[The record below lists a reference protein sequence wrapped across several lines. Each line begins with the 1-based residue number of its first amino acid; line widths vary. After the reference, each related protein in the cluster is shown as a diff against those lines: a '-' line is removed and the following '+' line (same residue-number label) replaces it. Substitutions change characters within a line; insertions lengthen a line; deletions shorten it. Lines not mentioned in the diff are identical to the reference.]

1 MLFIKKWAA
10 LMLFLVTFSSQAQD
24 TKLFSRKNLANQ
36 YATFGIGGGSSHYYG
51 DLSPYSTPWIGI
63 YTNVRWNGT
72 MNYTR
77 HLSPKLSARVSAS
90 YIRIAGDDNVYA
102 KQDKKSASSRI
113 LRNLNFRNDIQEIG
127 IMGLYNLAPQ
137 YGKGPNGRNQV
148 MPYATFG
155 IAVFGHNPKAL
166 GVNNGVDKN
175 DTWIALKPL
184 NTGGQGQ
191 VGSKKPYSYV
201 SVAIPIGLG
210 VRYKLN
216 NNFDLAIEGG
226 LRLTYFDYLDDV
238 GADAYPDASTFSD
251 PTAAKLSYRA
261 DELFEPKSGI
271 NRISKFIN
279 ASLDVN
285 PGTTYLDPTNDAKL
299 AYPLTTLRGTDRK
312 DSYIVTQITL
322 NYVIGKSIK
331 CPPIR

>member
-1 MLFIKKWAA
+1 MLFNKKWAA
-10 LMLFLVTFSSQAQD
+10 LLLFLVTFSSQAQD
-24 TKLFSRKNLANQ
+24 SKLFSRKNLANQ

-51 DLSPYSTPWIGI
+51 DLSPYSSPWVGL

-72 MNYTR
+72 LNYTR
-77 HLSPKLSARVSAS
+77 HLTPKLSARVSAS

-102 KQDKKSASSRI
+102 SKYKKNASSRI

-137 YGKGPNGRNQV
+137 YGKGPNGRNKV

-155 IAVFGHNPKAL
+155 IAIFGHNPKAM
-166 GVNNGVDKN
+166 GINTTGDKVAN
-175 DTWIALKPL
+175 RDIEWVALKPL

-191 VGSKKPYSYV
+191 VGGKKPYSFV

-216 NNFDLAIEGG
+216 NNFDLAFEGG

-238 GADAYPDASTFSD
+238 GADSYPDPKQD
-251 PTAAKLSYRA
+251 YSYRGN
-261 DELFEPKSGI
+261 ELFVAKTGE

-285 PGTTYLDPTNDAKL
+285 PGTTYLDPTTDAVQ